1 MCNLSWTPHSNLEKD
16 NSLKTTPVLAQR
28 WAVWSI
34 LTKNCVDQQPP
45 TVPLSPNACV
55 RMVRKE
61 KCWQCDRRRSDVS
74 LRISDDRLC
83 QDCDD
88 LNRAACEGRACAEQS
103 GDDVYLLKSRTNKSG
118 CGVALYYILTI
129 LCNTST
135 CQICL
140 NVLITV
146 QK

>member
-1 MCNLSWTPHSNLEKD
+1 MCLCASPM
-16 NSLKTTPVLAQR
+16 
-28 WAVWSI
+28 
-34 LTKNCVDQQPP
+34 
-45 TVPLSPNACV
+45 TVCA
-55 RMVRKE
+55 
-61 KCWQCDRRRSDVS
+61 
-74 LRISDDRLC
+74 C

-88 LNRAACEGRACAEQS
+88 MNRAACEGRPCAEQS

-118 CGVALYYILTI
+118 GGVALYFYNILTI